1 MKNSLTSL
9 IDIFYPPFRRLMP
22 IQTFRYAACGGANT
36 LLGLAVYFV
45 CLHYIF
51 AHENFDAHFMIIKPE
66 NASLIVSSF
75 VTFIVGFLLNKY
87 LVFTSSFLRGR
98 VQFIR
103 YLMSFA
109 FNFFLNYL
117 LLNLFV
123 QKMHLEKFL
132 AQVISIAIVI
142 SFSYFT
148 QKHFTFKEE
157 KKSN

>member
-1 MKNSLTSL
+1 MKALTNL
-9 IDIFYPPFRRLMP
+9 LDAFYPPFKRLMP
-22 IQTFRYAACGGANT
+22 IQTFRYAACGGGNT

-98 VQFIR
+98 IQFIR

-123 QKMHLEKFL
+123 QKLHLEKFL
-132 AQVISIAIVI
+132 AQIISIAIVI

-157 KKSN
+157 KKDS

>member
-1 MKNSLTSL
+1 LKVLTNL
-9 IDIFYPPFRRLMP
+9 LDVFYPPFRKIMP

-45 CLHYIF
+45 CLRYIF
-51 AHENFDAHFMIIKPE
+51 AHENFDAGFMIIKPE

-87 LVFTSSFLRGR
+87 VVFTSSFLRGR

-123 QKMHLEKFL
+123 QKLHAEKFL

-157 KKSN
+157 KKDG

>member
-1 MKNSLTSL
+1 
-9 IDIFYPPFRRLMP
+9 MP
-22 IQTFRYAACGGANT
+22 IQTFRYAACGGGNT

-98 VQFIR
+98 IQFIR

-123 QKMHLEKFL
+123 QKLHLEKFL
-132 AQVISIAIVI
+132 AQIISIAIVI

-157 KKSN
+157 KKDS

>member
-1 MKNSLTSL
+1 MKNNLTSL
-9 IDIFYPPFRRLMP
+9 IDVFYPPFKRLMP
-22 IQTFRYAACGGANT
+22 IQTFRYAACGGGNT
-36 LLGLAVYFV
+36 VLGLAVYFV

-75 VTFIVGFLLNKY
+75 VTLIVGFLLNKY

-123 QKMHLEKFL
+123 QKLHLEKFL
-132 AQVISIAIVI
+132 AQIISIAIVI

-157 KKSN
+157 RKDS